1 MWKNRVQPD
10 RPHMKYDDAQNM
22 QFVCQIT
29 KAWLLM
35 YTDYV

>member
-1 MWKNRVQPD
+1 
-10 RPHMKYDDAQNM
+10 MKYDDAQNM